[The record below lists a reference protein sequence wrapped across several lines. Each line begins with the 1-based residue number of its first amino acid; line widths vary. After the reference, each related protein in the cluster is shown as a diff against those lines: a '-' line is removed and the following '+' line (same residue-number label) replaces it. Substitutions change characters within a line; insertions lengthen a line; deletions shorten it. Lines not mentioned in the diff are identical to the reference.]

1 MFRKRPDTG
10 RWEGRIVIGHRSDGR
25 PIFKSVYGKTQKEAL
40 EKFLDFK
47 EFYRRVDLNEDYYM
61 PLSDWLDRWL
71 IEYAQPVIRKSTFN
85 SYRNHINN
93 HIKPI
98 LGDKQIGKI
107 TPQHVQKMYGQ
118 LLSNGRVDQY
128 SDKGPGLSRTTVH
141 SVHVMFR
148 QAMEAAVKERLI
160 PANPTDGAVPP
171 KRDTA
176 PMKVL
181 NGEQLDQFMQ
191 AIAQDPLWRDFFYTE
206 VTTGLRKGEIC
217 ALQWEDF
224 DETAGTLKVCRTL
237 RMVKKTILLE
247 EPKTSAGARI
257 IVLPPSTATILRNR
271 WAEQASFSKWIFPNH
286 KTPEDPLSP
295 NAAYY
300 HFKRLLSKANLPN
313 IRFHDLRH
321 TFATHALTSGV
332 DTKVLSGILG
342 HTNASFTMDTYA
354 HVTTEM
360 HYRAA
365 GIVGDYLADVFGKE
379 LKPWERKEPEGPGPF
394 DKEKTGNGK
403 AGM

>member
-1 MFRKRPDTG
+1 MFRKRSDKG
-10 RWEGRIVIGHRSDGR
+10 LWEGRIVIGHRSDGR

-40 EKFLDFK
+40 TKLHDCK
-47 EFYRRVDLNEDYYM
+47 EFYRGADLNEDYYM
-61 PLSDWLDRWL
+61 ALSDWLDRWL
-71 IEYAQPVIRKSTFN
+71 KEYAEPVVRKSTFN
-85 SYRNHINN
+85 GYCNYIHN

-107 TPQHVQKMYGQ
+107 TTQHVQKMYGR
-118 LLSNGRVDQY
+118 LLAEGRLDPY

-141 SVHVMFR
+141 SLHVVFR
-148 QAMEAAVKERLI
+148 QAMEAAVKARLI
-160 PANPTDGAVPP
+160 PVNPTDGAVPP

-191 AIAQDPLWRDFFYTE
+191 AIAREPLWRDFFYTE

-217 ALQWEDF
+217 ALQWSDY
-224 DETAGTLKVCRTL
+224 DEKAGTLKVCRTL
-237 RMVKKTILLE
+237 RMTKGKIWLE
-247 EPKTSAGARI
+247 EPKTSAGTRI
-257 IVLPPSTATILRNR
+257 IILPPSTAAILRNR
-271 WAEQASFSKWIFPNH
+271 RAEQAASTEWIFPNH
-286 KTPEDPLSP
+286 KTPVDPLSP

-300 HFKRLLSKANLPN
+300 HFKRILNKANLPD

-332 DTKVLSGILG
+332 DAKVLSGILG

-360 HYRAA
+360 HYKAA
-365 GIVGDYLADVFGKE
+365 GIVGEYLEDIFGKE
-379 LKPWERKEPEGPGPF
+379 LKPWERKDPEEQEPSAN
-394 DKEKTGNGK
+394 EKMANGK
-403 AGM
+403 VVM